1 MFSRVLPAPHAVAC
15 AAALLAVCLTTLPAS
30 AANDAA
36 ATRATN
42 GATYVSASRLN
53 LRAQPATDGEPLAR
67 LKINQ
72 PLRLVR
78 QADTRWCEVE
88 AGSATGASAGTSANP
103 PRQRGFVDCRYLAD
117 RPVTLADTEAE
128 SANLILAL
136 NRLALD
142 GLAPAAYASLPWG
155 ETFVQH
161 AAESRQLL
169 EALFDQ
175 LERHFAISPSM
186 RTYADYN
193 SLLSFV
199 AAQGSNERPLPEPI
213 TSLLGRRIALLPQ
226 MRAAFTADF
235 AAQPAEPVRRP
246 VTSALSRLTDARQGL
261 QADAAPTGRGNAFD
275 LAAPPAGRSFF
286 SEGRWAIGW
295 APLVT
300 AVDSPDKSGAVYRFH
315 YNGSGPWAVG
325 DAIEMAKAWRASVR
339 TSFRYLNNDPDSVGL
354 AQMRRTAE
362 GVFEASTVQV
372 SLTAWAITDA
382 GLVSG
387 KLRQVVFAGDACS
400 GGAGDTAAEFVF
412 AKPLPAV
419 VHGVFISSAPI
430 DAARVKVKV
439 HKRSF
444 LAPLL
449 SDEDT
454 LTSETV
460 VEVDLNGDGVPDL
473 RSRVSTDTSV
483 SGWFGARARRV
494 GGWYAYDV
502 ESLEVNDNGRWRML
516 SIYDVVTCT

>member
-1 MFSRVLPAPHAVAC
+1 MFSRVLPATL
-15 AAALLAVCLTTLPAS
+15 AAALPAWLACCLSVSSLAVLSITS
-30 AANDAA
+30 ARAAGDAPSPRA
-36 ATRATN
+36 A
-42 GATYVSASRLN
+42 YVSASRLN
-53 LRAQPATDGEPLAR
+53 MRAQPALDGELLTR
-67 LKINQ
+67 WKINQ
-72 PLRLVR
+72 PLRVLR
-78 QADTRWCEVE
+78 QADARWCEVE
-88 AGSATGASAGTSANP
+88 VPAAPAPAL
-103 PRQRGFVDCRYLAD
+103 RHGFVDCGYLAD

-128 SANLILAL
+128 ASNLILAL

-142 GLAPAAYASLPWG
+142 GLAPAAYASLPWAD
-155 ETFVQH
+155 TFTQH
-161 AAESRQLL
+161 AAESRPLL

-199 AAQGSNERPLPEPI
+199 AAQGSTERPLPEPI

-246 VTSALSRLTDARQGL
+246 ITATLSKLIDARQGL
-261 QADAAPTGRGNAFD
+261 ITEPAPAGRGNAFD
-275 LAAPPAGRSFF
+275 LTAPPASRSFF

-300 AVDSPDKSGAVYRFH
+300 AVDSPDKTGAVYRFH

-339 TSFRYLNNDPDSVGL
+339 TSFRYLNSDPDSIGL

-372 SLTAWAITDA
+372 SLTAWAITDT

-400 GGAGDTAAEFVF
+400 SGAGDTAAEFVF

-430 DAARVKVKV
+430 DAARAKVKV

-449 SDEDT
+449 SDENT

-483 SGWFGARARRV
+483 SWLGARTRRV

>member
-1 MFSRVLPAPHAVAC
+1 MFSRVLPATLV
-15 AAALLAVCLTTLPAS
+15 AALPAWLACCLSVHSAW
-30 AANDAA
+30 AANDPPPPRAA
-36 ATRATN
+36 
-42 GATYVSASRLN
+42 YVSASRLN
-53 LRAQPATDGEPLAR
+53 MRAQPALDGELLTR
-67 LKINQ
+67 WKINQ
-72 PLRLVR
+72 PLRVLR
-78 QADTRWCEVE
+78 QADARWCEVE
-88 AGSATGASAGTSANP
+88 VPAAPAPAL
-103 PRQRGFVDCRYLAD
+103 RHGFVDCGYLAD

-128 SANLILAL
+128 ASNLILSL

-142 GLAPAAYASLPWG
+142 GLAPAAYASLPWSD
-155 ETFVQH
+155 TFIQH
-161 AAESRQLL
+161 AAESRPLL

-199 AAQGSNERPLPEPI
+199 AAQGSTERPLPEPI

-246 VTSALSRLTDARQGL
+246 ITAALSKLVDARQGL
-261 QADAAPTGRGNAFD
+261 LADATPAGRGNAFD

-286 SEGRWAIGW
+286 SDGRWAIGW

-300 AVDSPDKSGAVYRFH
+300 AVDNPDKAGGAVYRFH

-339 TSFRYLNNDPDSVGL
+339 TSFRYLSGEADGGNET

-372 SLTAWAITDA
+372 SLTAWAITDT

-400 GGAGDTAAEFVF
+400 SGAGDTAAEFVF

-430 DAARVKVKV
+430 DAARAKVKV
-439 HKRSF
+439 HQRSF

-449 SDEDT
+449 SDENT

-483 SGWFGARARRV
+483 SGWFGARTRRV

-516 SIYDVVTCT
+516 SVYDVVTCT